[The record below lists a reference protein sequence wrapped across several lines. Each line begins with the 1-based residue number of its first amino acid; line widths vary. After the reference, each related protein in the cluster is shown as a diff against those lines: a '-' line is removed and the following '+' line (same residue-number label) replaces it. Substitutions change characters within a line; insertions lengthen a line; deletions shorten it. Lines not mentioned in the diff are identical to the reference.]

1 MVRYKSERIRWMDVP
16 VKDPKV
22 GDLRCEIRRPG
33 PSRIPLDINLLQ
45 RLDDLLYRVLQRM
58 YRRRVLL
65 ISTRSQRLSQS
76 RSQGHAQSRSSR
88 CRDAYDLLRLE
99 WDLVGTYLT
108 VSAMTQLVRTQST
121 PFHSPPCIGPR
132 MKSWNPLVPRS
143 GRRLGSHRACPRGR
157 RRRSGHDGP
166 RIVMV
171 SSHGSSHGGE
181 GVECTDPE

>member
-65 ISTRSQRLSQS
+65 ISTRSQRLGSQTISPIISIPEPGS
-76 RSQGHAQSRSSR
+76 RTIAILEMSRCLRSS
-88 CRDAYDLLRLE
+88 A
-99 WDLVGTYLT
+99 T
-108 VSAMTQLVRTQST
+108 
-121 PFHSPPCIGPR
+121 
-132 MKSWNPLVPRS
+132 
-143 GRRLGSHRACPRGR
+143 
-157 RRRSGHDGP
+157 
-166 RIVMV
+166 
-171 SSHGSSHGGE
+171 
-181 GVECTDPE
+181 